1 MKILSWRI
9 VLGLALLFLSAAF
22 YFLHYLLF
30 NDSHHIFIYL
40 VGDVAFVF
48 VEVLLVTLVIHH
60 LLNEWEKKSK
70 LKKLNMVI
78 ETFFSEFAK
87 PLLAYL
93 SNADRDLSTV
103 RSAVVMSCDGSPDF
117 KSAASAVRAYTG
129 DIDLARV
136 QLDKLELFFRAKRR
150 FLVNLLQNPNLLE
163 HEVFTKLLM
172 ALFHVTEE
180 LAARDLNTLSEEDR
194 QHTKQDLERAYGL
207 LIRQWISYMEYTYK
221 HYPYF
226 FLFAVNTNP
235 FDADAAWLERWS
247 DKVNEAVPTLRYS
260 KAAGDA

>member
-1 MKILSWRI
+1 MKMLNWRVVLGI
-9 VLGLALLFLSAAF
+9 VLLLLSGVF

-30 NDSHHIFIYL
+30 RDLHHIFIYF

-78 ETFFSEFAK
+78 ETFFSEFGK

-93 SNADRDLSTV
+93 AKADRSLSTV
-103 RSAVVMSCDGSPDF
+103 RSAVVMSCDCEPDF
-117 KSAASAVRAYTG
+117 KKAELAVRGYNG
-129 DIDLARV
+129 DIDLAEV
-136 QLDKLELFFRAKRR
+136 QLDKLENFLCAKRG

-163 HEVFTKLLM
+163 HETFTESLM
-172 ALFHVTEE
+172 AVFHVTEE
-180 LAARDLNTLSEEDR
+180 LAARDLSKLSEEDR
-194 QHTKQDLERAYGL
+194 MHTKEDLERAYAL
-207 LIRQWISYMEYTYK
+207 LIRQWISYMRYTHE

-226 FLFAVNTNP
+226 FLFAMETNP
-235 FDADAAWLERWS
+235 FDAEASWLKRWFE
-247 DKVNEAVPTLRYS
+247 KVHETSGASVSPT
-260 KAAGDA
+260 

>member
-1 MKILSWRI
+1 MKILSWKV
-9 VLGLALLFLSAAF
+9 VLGLVLLLLSVAF
-22 YFLHYLLF
+22 YYLHYLLF
-30 NDSHHIFIYL
+30 HDLHHMFMFL
-40 VGDVAFVF
+40 VGDIAFVF

-93 SNADRDLSTV
+93 SKADRKLSTV
-103 RSAVVMSCDGSPDF
+103 HSAVVMSCDGTPDF
-117 KSAASAVRAYTG
+117 KEAASAVSAYNG
-129 DIDLARV
+129 DIDLSKI
-136 QLDKLELFFRAKRR
+136 QLEKLEHFFCTKRG

-163 HEVFTKLLM
+163 HETFTELLM
-172 ALFHVTEE
+172 AVFHITEE
-180 LAARDLNTLSEEDR
+180 LAARDLAHLSEEDR
-194 QHTKQDLERAYGL
+194 QHTKEDLERAYGL
-207 LIRQWISYMEYTYK
+207 LIRQWISYMQYTHK

-235 FDADAAWLERWS
+235 FDADATWLERWS
-247 DKVNEAVPTLRYS
+247 NKVNEGIPAMC
-260 KAAGDA
+260 